1 MPAPEVPAPNVTA
14 PDVVV
19 VGGGMITHDQILPS
33 LYQLQIEQAVGEIHV
48 VAQHGRTLRELAA
61 AETIRRA
68 FPESKFR
75 AWPAIEAD
83 PDKKHPRLYEDA
95 FRSMRPGG
103 VAIIALPDQLHF
115 DAVMA
120 ALGSNLHV
128 ICVKPLVLRHEDA
141 MRIEREAKA
150 RGLFVGVEYHK
161 RFDDRSL
168 IARRRFRAGMFG
180 ELRLGTACLM
190 EKWYYRHSKFQNWFG
205 AESTD
210 AFTYIGCHYV
220 DLVHFITGLLP
231 TAVSV
236 YGIKDRF
243 PNGLE
248 GYLWTDAR
256 VIWENGACLN
266 VQNSL
271 SFPDAGPGS
280 NTQGMTLYFGDTGKD
295 RGGFLSHDDQ
305 YRGMRYA
312 YLDAPASPGAT
323 AYHEPSTD
331 YFQYL
336 DVGGKTLLP
345 VGYGYRSVARLI
357 EACSQVESLASK
369 GGREASLG
377 ARREMLNEIDAIGI
391 LATPANSA
399 FNELVVEAGRLSLAD
414 GGKSVEIVYGNSP
427 HVAPGS

>member
-1 MPAPEVPAPNVTA
+1 MPA

-33 LYQLQIEQAVGEIHV
+33 LYQLQLEQAVGEIHV

-61 AETIRRA
+61 AETICRA
-68 FPESKFR
+68 FPDSSFH
-75 AWPAIEAD
+75 AWPALDAD
-83 PDKKHPRLYEDA
+83 PDAKHPLLYEEA
-95 FRSMRPGG
+95 FRQMTPGS

-115 DAVMA
+115 DSVMA
-120 ALGSNLHV
+120 ALANDLHV

-190 EKWYYRHSKFQNWFG
+190 EKWYYRHSKFQNWFS
-205 AESTD
+205 AENSD

-231 TAVSV
+231 VAVSV
-236 YGIKDRF
+236 YGIKDKF
-243 PNGLE
+243 PNGVE

-280 NTQGMTLYFGDTGKD
+280 NTQGLTLYFGDTAKD

-305 YRGMRYA
+305 YRGMRYV

-323 AYHEPSTD
+323 AYHEPSTE

-336 DVGGKTLLP
+336 DIGERSLLP
-345 VGYGYRSVARLI
+345 TGYGYRSVARLL
-357 EACSQVESLASK
+357 EACMAVESVGVGKERADTLT
-369 GGREASLG
+369 
-377 ARREMLNEIDAIGI
+377 ARVEKLREIDGKGI

-399 FNELVVEAGRLSLAD
+399 FNELVVEAGRLSLAR
-414 GGKSVEIVYGNSP
+414 GGATVEIAYGDHP
-427 HVAPGS
+427 HVVGA